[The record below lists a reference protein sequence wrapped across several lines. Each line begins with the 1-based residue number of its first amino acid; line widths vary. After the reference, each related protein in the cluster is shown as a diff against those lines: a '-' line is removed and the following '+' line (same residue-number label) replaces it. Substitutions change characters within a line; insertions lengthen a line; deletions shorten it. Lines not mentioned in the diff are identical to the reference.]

1 MEKLTLFLNIHNFLK
16 VQIEQKFDNIFK
28 YISITIS
35 FILTTTS

>member
-1 MEKLTLFLNIHNFLK
+1 MEKLTLFLNIHILK

-28 YISITIS
+28 YTSITIS